1 MELKNVSPNRPAGLI
16 IDVSEKDADEILKTG
31 EFVKNIK
38 ENLVV
43 MKKSESKPVKK
54 KVVFEEEN

>member
-1 MELKNVSPNRPAGLI
+1 MVRTAESINKI
-16 IDVSEKDADEILKTG
+16 IDVSEEDADEILKTG